1 MSLDSIIIYLA
12 AITLPPS
19 SLWPSRINQS
29 NGDQKSTTAAGM
41 VTTVSE
47 RNQGFI
53 IVWISN
59 DYSTVLINPTI

>member
-19 SLWPSRINQS
+19 KLMAQS
-29 NGDQKSTTAAGM
+29 NGDQKSTKAAGM
-41 VTTVSE
+41 VPTVSE

-53 IVWISN
+53 IVWIGN